1 MIRVRKCRS
10 IIYLKYNSN
19 SNSKKWILLIK
30 MSQGAR
36 IFFVGSVILTGITV
50 LGVNY
55 FIDEEKK
62 VIETLI

>member
-10 IIYLKYNSN
+10 IIYLEYNSN
-19 SNSKKWILLIK
+19 SKWILLIK

-50 LGVNY
+50 FGVNY